1 MLRLKIVWFS
11 AIRRLYQLPH
21 RIDWRLS
28 QPYRMASS
36 QIASKLTSRSAWD
49 GTRTTRKYNGGSN
62 WTATSMYRSTDVNAV
77 ASPGMETYQG
87 YKTQDVRWP
96 TRLKSGGVHK
106 VDVEYRLCL
115 VRFCFHFFI
124 PAKKIWGPVWILLI
138 RLNWIRFQRSVYLIA
153 HGIESL
159 ILIHFHSITKTT
171 SLSWSNSFPT
181 LRWGKWRRSS
191 DARQKDDHHCT

>member
-1 MLRLKIVWFS
+1 
-11 AIRRLYQLPH
+11 
-21 RIDWRLS
+21 
-28 QPYRMASS
+28 MASS
-36 QIASKLTSRSAWD
+36 PIASKLTSRSAWD

-159 ILIHFHSITKTT
+159 ILIHFHSITKTRN
-171 SLSWSNSFPT
+171 LSWYNSFPT
-181 LRWGKWRRSS
+181 LCPINYGVNGGDPPTLVRKTTTTALRLWACEALLVSLR
-191 DARQKDDHHCT
+191 DEH